1 MKRIQELKEKVS
13 ELDRLLDLGYPRYR
27 FDKETS
33 EEISQKITVLKD
45 SASQLSNQLR
55 KQYANGEL
63 SKFEM
68 AFIEP
73 AISDAYMKG
82 IDKIRRGAKPSQV
95 VHGYIAETLSTLEYW
110 IGVIEEC
117 QSKDL

>member
-1 MKRIQELKEKVS
+1 MNRVQELKEKVS
-13 ELDRLLDLGYPRYR
+13 ELNELLDSGYPRYR

-33 EEISQKITVLKD
+33 EEISQKITALKD

-63 SKFEM
+63 SKFEI

-73 AISDAYMKG
+73 AITDAYMKG
-82 IDKIRRGAKPSQV
+82 VDKIRRGAKPSQTIHNHIV
-95 VHGYIAETLSTLEYW
+95 DTLSTLEYW
-110 IGVIEEC
+110 IGSIEEY